1 MVSGTNGRLT
11 PDGRFAFVVVAEEV
25 AVYDVDTGRPI
36 ERMYSPSDR
45 AVGWTYAGGTFY
57 FAVLHKLQDKTYQ
70 DMLQMPSV
78 GNYRI
83 YECVPGRADVCIEVA
98 EVPEDSA
105 DAPVLAR

>member
-1 MVSGTNGRLT
+1 M
-11 PDGRFAFVVVAEEV
+11 
-25 AVYDVDTGRPI
+25 

-45 AVGWTYAGGTFY
+45 AVSWTYSGDAFY

-70 DMLQMPSV
+70 DLLQMPSE

-83 YECVPGRADVCIEVA
+83 YECVLGRSDVCIEKA
-98 EVPEDSA
+98 EVPEEVP